1 MSNSN
6 DPFVNYYADAALKPE
21 TLDRFAA
28 TKRAVMAAARH
39 FGLQGSRW
47 RVADI
52 GCGAATQCA
61 LWARDG
67 HTVFGVDINAAL
79 VELGRQR
86 MAAEKL
92 DVSLSIGSAT
102 QLPWPDASMD
112 VCLCPELLEHVA
124 DWQPVIR
131 EAVRVLKPGGVL
143 YLSTT
148 NLLCPVQEEFTLP
161 AYSWY
166 PAPLKRHYE
175 KLAVTTRPELVN
187 HARYPAVNWFTARG
201 LRGYLGSLGLESMD
215 NFDVAALG
223 AQGAARRVA
232 LAVIRAFPP
241 ARFLAHVMTPYT
253 IVFASRAA

>member
-1 MSNSN
+1 MGRPGPRTRGRLAIRPAFARARTRRTRDAGRSCTRAATGAPRRDAVRADGRLGDLMSNSN

-39 FGLQGSRW
+39 FGLQGSR
-47 RVADI
+47 RRGADI

-61 LWARDG
+61 MWGRDG
-67 HTVFGVDINAAL
+67 DTGFGGGINTAL

-148 NLLCPVQEEFTLP
+148 NLLCPVQEEF
-161 AYSWY
+161 A
-166 PAPLKRHYE
+166 
-175 KLAVTTRPELVN
+175 
-187 HARYPAVNWFTARG
+187 
-201 LRGYLGSLGLESMD
+201 
-215 NFDVAALG
+215 
-223 AQGAARRVA
+223 
-232 LAVIRAFPP
+232 
-241 ARFLAHVMTPYT
+241 
-253 IVFASRAA
+253 